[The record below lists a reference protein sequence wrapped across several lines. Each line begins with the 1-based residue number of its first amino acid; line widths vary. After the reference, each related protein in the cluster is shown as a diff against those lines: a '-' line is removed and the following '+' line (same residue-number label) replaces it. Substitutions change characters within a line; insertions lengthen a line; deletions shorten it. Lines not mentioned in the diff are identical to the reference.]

1 MNVFLIRHA
10 EPEGAAGR
18 GVGHT
23 DLPLSAS
30 GVEMA
35 RGLAATWTGKARIVS
50 SDLIRARCTAQA
62 FGIDFLTDARLREM
76 HFGQWDGLRFDEI
89 ASNDGE
95 RWQRFT
101 DRFDSERAPGGE
113 SFVDVQA
120 RAVAALADLPAVAQ
134 HIVVCHA
141 GVIRA
146 LLCHALDVPLK
157 LAFRFRIDYASVTLL
172 QLSEDRIDV
181 CYVNADR
188 FRAL

>member
-1 MNVFLIRHA
+1 MNVYLIRHA

-18 GVGHT
+18 GLGHT
-23 DLPLSAS
+23 DLPLSAH

-35 RGLAATWTGKARIVS
+35 RGLAGTWTGTARIVS
-50 SDLIRARCTAQA
+50 SDLIRARSTAQA
-62 FGIDFLTDARLREM
+62 FGIDFSTDPRFREM

-89 ASNDGE
+89 ASIDGE
-95 RWQRFT
+95 RWQRFM

-120 RAVAALADLPAVAQ
+120 RALAALVDLPAEE

-188 FRAL
+188 FRAI